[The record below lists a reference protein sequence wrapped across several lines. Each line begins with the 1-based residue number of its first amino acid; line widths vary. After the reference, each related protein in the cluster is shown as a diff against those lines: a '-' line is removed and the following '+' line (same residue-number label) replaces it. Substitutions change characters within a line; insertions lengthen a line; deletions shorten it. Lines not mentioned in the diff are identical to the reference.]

1 MTSLVISENVL
12 KIYLIAYFFVLV
24 NFVFV
29 ATFVIKIKKR
39 ERKVRQTDQISH
51 TGVNR
56 AVCYSC
62 GSNCPYPRALAPP
75 PPPRI
80 FLMAPNAINIG
91 GSNK

>member
-29 ATFVIKIKKR
+29 ATFVIKIKKKR
-39 ERKVRQTDQISH
+39 EKSGKQIKLVTLASIVRCAIHVVRTI
-51 TGVNR
+51 
-56 AVCYSC
+56 
-62 GSNCPYPRALAPP
+62 PILELLPP
-75 PPPRI
+75 PPPPKI
-80 FLMAPNAINIG
+80 FLMAPNAINVG